1 MFDLT
6 ENLFYEA
13 NKTLLQINDASN
25 LLILQKKMENITF
38 MMIKPD
44 AVENGFIGNIIE
56 KVTSAGF
63 KFKALKLTQLSKK
76 NAEQFYKI
84 HKDRPFYDDLVK
96 FISRSPI
103 LVAVLEKE
111 NAVSDFRTLIGATN
125 PNDAAEG
132 TIRKLYAKSVGENA
146 VHGSD
151 SNENALIE
159 ASFHFASV
167 DLY

>member
-1 MFDLT
+1 
-6 ENLFYEA
+6 
-13 NKTLLQINDASN
+13 
-25 LLILQKKMENITF
+25 MENITF

-76 NAEQFYKI
+76 NAEKFYKI
-84 HKDRPFYDDLVK
+84 HKDKLFYEDLVK

-132 TIRKLYAKSVGENA
+132 TIRRLYAKSVGENA

-151 SNENALIE
+151 SHENALIE

>member
-1 MFDLT
+1 
-6 ENLFYEA
+6 
-13 NKTLLQINDASN
+13 
-25 LLILQKKMENITF
+25 
-38 MMIKPD
+38 MIKPD

-76 NAEQFYKI
+76 NAERFYKI

-132 TIRKLYAKSVGENA
+132 TIRKLYAKSVSENA

-151 SNENALIE
+151 SNENAIIE

>member
-1 MFDLT
+1 M
-6 ENLFYEA
+6 
-13 NKTLLQINDASN
+13 K
-25 LLILQKKMENITF
+25 NITF

-132 TIRKLYAKSVGENA
+132 TIRKLYAKSVSENA

>member
-1 MFDLT
+1 
-6 ENLFYEA
+6 
-13 NKTLLQINDASN
+13 
-25 LLILQKKMENITF
+25 

-44 AVENGFIGNIIE
+44 AVENGLIGNIIE

-76 NAEQFYKI
+76 NAERFYKI

-132 TIRKLYAKSVGENA
+132 TIRKLYAKSVSENA

-167 DLY
+167 DLL

>member
-1 MFDLT
+1 
-6 ENLFYEA
+6 
-13 NKTLLQINDASN
+13 
-25 LLILQKKMENITF
+25 
-38 MMIKPD
+38 MIKPD

-132 TIRKLYAKSVGENA
+132 TIRKLYAKSVSENA

-151 SNENALIE
+151 SNENAIIE
-159 ASFHFASV
+159 ASFQFASV

>member
-1 MFDLT
+1 
-6 ENLFYEA
+6 
-13 NKTLLQINDASN
+13 
-25 LLILQKKMENITF
+25 

-44 AVENGFIGNIIE
+44 AVENGLIGNIIE

-76 NAEQFYKI
+76 NAERFYKI

-132 TIRKLYAKSVGENA
+132 TIRKLYAKSVSENA

-151 SNENALIE
+151 SNENAIIE

>member
-1 MFDLT
+1 
-6 ENLFYEA
+6 
-13 NKTLLQINDASN
+13 
-25 LLILQKKMENITF
+25 MENITF

-84 HKDRPFYDDLVK
+84 HKDRPFYGDLVK

-132 TIRKLYAKSVGENA
+132 TIRKLYAKSVSENA

-151 SNENALIE
+151 SDENALIE

-167 DLY
+167 DLF